1 MNKKTILI
9 IGGAGFIGINNADYL
24 LSRKYKVIL
33 ADNLSRRGSMNNL
46 KWLYGK
52 WGESFEFVR
61 LDITKNLN
69 KLASLI
75 ERVDVVYHFAAQVAV
90 TTSVI
95 NPRKDFQNNVLGTFN
110 VLEAI
115 RNSSNKP
122 ALLYSSTNK
131 VYGNMETAKIMLTK
145 KGYRYADFNGITET
159 QLLDF
164 HSPYGCSKGA
174 ADQYVRDY
182 SRIYGL
188 KTIVFRQSC
197 IYGTHQ
203 FGVEDQG
210 WVAWFAISAI
220 LDKPITIFGDGFQ
233 SRDILYVDDLCK
245 LYELAVRNILR
256 VSGNIYN
263 VGGGP
268 QNIKSVIETI
278 HILERILRKKISY
291 SFSKS
296 RPGDQKI
303 YVSDIRKVG
312 KDLNWKPQVKFDKGL
327 ERLIL
332 WIRSEEKTLRTLNK
346 K

>member
-110 VLEAI
+110 VLEAS
-115 RNSSNKP
+115 RLKDVKKF
-122 ALLYSSTNK
+122 LYCSTNK
-131 VYGNMETAKIMLTK
+131 VYGNNVNNVGIIESEK
-145 KGYRYADFNGITET
+145 RYEFEDEFKHGIPEDFSIDICEHT
-159 QLLDF
+159 
-164 HSPYGCSKGA
+164 PYGSSKLAG
-174 ADQYVRDY
+174 DIYCQDY
-182 SRIYGL
+182 GHLYGIS
-188 KTIVFRQSC
+188 TGVFRMSC

-203 FGVEDQG
+203 FGLEDQG
-210 WVAWFAISAI
+210 WVAWFAIANI
-220 LDKPITIFGDGFQ
+220 LNRPITIYGDGKQ
-233 SRDILYVDDLCK
+233 VRDVLYIQDLIN
-245 LYELAVRNILR
+245 LY
-256 VSGNIYN
+256 
-263 VGGGP
+263 
-268 QNIKSVIETI
+268 
-278 HILERILRKKISY
+278 
-291 SFSKS
+291 
-296 RPGDQKI
+296 D
-303 YVSDIRKVG
+303 
-312 KDLNWKPQVKFDKGL
+312 KF
-327 ERLIL
+327 
-332 WIRSEEKTLRTLNK
+332 
-346 K
+346 